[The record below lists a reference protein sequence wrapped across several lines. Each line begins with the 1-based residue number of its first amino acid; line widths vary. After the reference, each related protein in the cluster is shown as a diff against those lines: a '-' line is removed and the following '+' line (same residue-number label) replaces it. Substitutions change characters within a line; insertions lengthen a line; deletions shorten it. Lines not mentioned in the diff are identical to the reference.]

1 MRVGRVGPRSG
12 SLRHPGAAHVPR
24 RWTNPPQGAGTPAD
38 RAPSTVDRSVGDGGR
53 RGLRRGRS
61 YTGAVTVPAPILAPS
76 ILAADF
82 AHLADEARAVEGVA
96 DWLHVDVMDNHFVP
110 NLTIGLP
117 VVRSLLAVSKLPF
130 DVHLM
135 IEDPRRWAPAYADA
149 GVYNVTFHAEA
160 CEDPVALARDLRSA
174 GVKAGL
180 AIDRDTPIEPYLDL
194 LPCFDTLLIMTIK
207 AGFGG
212 QRFIP
217 GLLDKVRTAR
227 RHTATGHLELR
238 IEVDGGIAADTIEQA
253 AAAGADAFVAG
264 TAVYGA
270 DDPAEAVRRLRRLV
284 ERASARQ

>member
-1 MRVGRVGPRSG
+1 M
-12 SLRHPGAAHVPR
+12 
-24 RWTNPPQGAGTPAD
+24 
-38 RAPSTVDRSVGDGGR
+38 
-53 RGLRRGRS
+53 
-61 YTGAVTVPAPILAPS
+61 TVPAPIVAPS

-82 AHLADEARAVEGVA
+82 ARLADEVQAVESTA

-117 VVRSLLAVSKLPF
+117 VVQSLLAVTALPF

-135 IEDPRRWAPAYADA
+135 IDDPRRWAPSYADA
-149 GVYNVTFHAEA
+149 GAYNVTFHVEA
-160 CEDPVALARDLRSA
+160 CDNPVSLAKDLRSA
-174 GVKAGL
+174 GAKAGL

-194 LPCFDTLLIMTIK
+194 LPSFDTLLIMTIK

-217 GLLDKVRTAR
+217 ELLDKVRTAR
-227 RHTATGHLELR
+227 RHVDAGHLELR
-238 IEVDGGIAADTIEQA
+238 VEVDGGIAADTIEQA

-270 DDPAEAVRRLRRLV
+270 ADPAAAVTQLRRLA
-284 ERASARQ
+284 ERAVAAS